1 MRYEWAISL
10 RYFRSPR
17 AEGAVSFITRV
28 AIGGVTLGVAAL
40 VVAMAVMNGYRANLI
55 RAMAGALPHVSLHAL
70 EPGSLPEGEALA
82 GLFPETLPP
91 VTASTFT
98 RKETLLAGPHP
109 GRGTVQG
116 VLIRAIDTEVEQR
129 VTDLLAFLSD
139 GSPEWAALPP
149 AERLARA
156 RRLLLRLQERAPDG
170 SVPVLLSAKLAG
182 RLGAGLGERLTP
194 LELPAEGA
202 GFTPEPSGE
211 ALRLIGH
218 FTSGIASIDEFFVL
232 MDVRLVEA
240 VFPGEPVQRAVGVR
254 LAEPLQASR
263 AAEALREELRRRD
276 LPVYVFSWLEN
287 NRGLFGVIRLQKVM
301 LFLVLMLIVVIA
313 FFGMISGLVML
324 VSEKSRE
331 ITILKSLGARD
342 AAINR
347 IFILQGLLVGLVGT
361 GLGIALGLGVCWVLD
376 TFPLFTIPPGVYPG
390 SDRVPV
396 RVEWLD
402 LTWVLIATFLTCLAA
417 TWFPARKA
425 RALQPAE
432 GLRAE

>member
-1 MRYEWAISL
+1 MRFEWAISL

-17 AEGAVSFITRV
+17 AERSVSFITRV

-40 VVAMAVMNGYRANLI
+40 VVALAVMNGYRVNLV
-55 RAMAGALPHVSLHAL
+55 RAMSGALPHVSLHAL
-70 EPGSLPEGEALA
+70 EPGVLPEGEALR
-82 GLFPETLPP
+82 GMFPENLQP
-91 VTASTFT
+91 VTAASFT
-98 RKETLLAGPHP
+98 RRETLLAGPHP
-109 GRGTVQG
+109 GRSGVQG

-129 VTDLLAFLSD
+129 VPDLLAFLDD
-139 GSPEWAALPP
+139 GAPDWAALPP
-149 AERLARA
+149 GQRLERA
-156 RRLLLRLQERAPDG
+156 RRLLLRLREPGADG
-170 SVPVLLSAKLAG
+170 AVPVLLSPKLAT

-194 LELPAEGA
+194 LALPAEGS
-202 GFTPEPSGE
+202 GFTPEPSG
-211 ALRLIGH
+211 AMLKAIGH

-240 VFPGEPVQRAVGVR
+240 VFPGQPVPWAVGVR
-254 LAEPLQASR
+254 LADALQASR
-263 AAEALREELRRRD
+263 AAEALREEVQRRD

-287 NRGLFGVIRLQKVM
+287 NRGLFHVIRLQRVM
-301 LFLVLMLIVVIA
+301 LFLVLMMIVGLA
-313 FFGMISGLVML
+313 FFGMVSGLVML

-347 IFILQGLLVGLVGT
+347 IFIVQGLLVGLMGT
-361 GLGIALGLGVCWVLD
+361 VLGIALGLGVCWALD
-376 TFPLFTIPPGVYPG
+376 TFPVFSIPQGVYPG

-402 LTWVLIATFLTCLAA
+402 LTLVLIATTLTCLLA

-425 RALQPAE
+425 STLQPAE
-432 GLRAE
+432 GLRNE